1 MTKVKRPDIMRLKG
15 QKTYIDTP
23 GEGDTQRRRGE
34 MTMKELKEEN
44 ARLRNALEK
53 IYQISHDPRGYV
65 AKHPEYSGMGEYYPC
80 AMGVIQFFMEDSL
93 RKTEENEA

>member
-1 MTKVKRPDIMRLKG
+1 
-15 QKTYIDTP
+15 
-23 GEGDTQRRRGE
+23 

-53 IYQISHDPRGYV
+53 IYRISHNPQAFVDSQC
-65 AKHPEYSGMGEYYPC
+65 PEFADSSYPY
-80 AMGVIQFFMEDSL
+80 AMGAIQFFSADGL